1 MMNAYKGRISGIV
14 LLAATGCSLS
24 AHAAFDQQTLQKK
37 IEMLE
42 NKSGGK
48 LGLTVVDTSD
58 GTTYSWRGD
67 EKFPLCSTSKVMVV
81 AAILKKSESN
91 TNLLAK
97 KITINKS
104 DIANY
109 NPITSKYID
118 SSMTITELSKAA
130 LQYSD
135 NAAMNKLLSYLGGP
149 RYATQFARTIGDKA
163 YRLDR
168 NEPGLNTAIPG
179 DSRDTTTPSAMAET
193 LNKLI
198 LGNALKKEQKAK
210 LTEWMKGNTTGLN
223 SIKAGLPAE
232 WIVAD
237 KTGSGDYGTTN
248 DVAVIWPKNHAPVI
262 LTTYFTQPEKDASA
276 RKDVLA
282 SAAKLIAE
290 AISN

>member
-48 LGLTVVDTSD
+48 LGLTIVDTSD

-81 AAILKKSESN
+81 AAILKKSESD

-104 DIANY
+104 DMVNY

-232 WIVAD
+232 WTVAD

>member
-1 MMNAYKGRISGIV
+1 MNAYKERISGIV

-48 LGLTVVDTSD
+48 LGLTIVDTSD

-81 AAILKKSESN
+81 AAILKKSESD

-104 DIANY
+104 DMVNY

-179 DSRDTTTPSAMAET
+179 DSRDTTTPSAMADT

-198 LGNALKKEQKAK
+198 LGTALKKEQKAK

-232 WIVAD
+232 WTVAD

-248 DVAVIWPKNHAPVI
+248 DIAVIWPKNHAPVI

>member
-1 MMNAYKGRISGIV
+1 MNAYKGRISGIV

-58 GTTYSWRGD
+58 GTMYSWRGD

-104 DIANY
+104 DMVNY

-168 NEPGLNTAIPG
+168 NEPVLIPP
-179 DSRDTTTPSAMAET
+179 SRV
-193 LNKLI
+193 I
-198 LGNALKKEQKAK
+198 
-210 LTEWMKGNTTGLN
+210 
-223 SIKAGLPAE
+223 
-232 WIVAD
+232 
-237 KTGSGDYGTTN
+237 
-248 DVAVIWPKNHAPVI
+248 AV
-262 LTTYFTQPEKDASA
+262 TQPP
-276 RKDVLA
+276 LQQWL
-282 SAAKLIAE
+282 KL
-290 AISN
+290 STNLFLGTR

>member
-1 MMNAYKGRISGIV
+1 MNAYKGRISGIV

-81 AAILKKSESN
+81 AAILKKSESD

-104 DIANY
+104 DMVNY

-149 RYATQFARTIGDKA
+149 RHATQFARTIGDKT

-179 DSRDTTTPSAMAET
+179 DSRDTTTPSAMADT

-198 LGNALKKEQKAK
+198 LGTALKKEQKAK

-232 WIVAD
+232 WTVAD

-248 DVAVIWPKNHAPVI
+248 DIAVIWPKNHAPVI

>member
-1 MMNAYKGRISGIV
+1 MNAYKERISGIV

-48 LGLTVVDTSD
+48 LGLTIVDTSD

-104 DIANY
+104 DMVNY

>member
-24 AHAAFDQQTLQKK
+24 AHAAFDQQILQKK

-81 AAILKKSESN
+81 AAILKESESN

-104 DIANY
+104 DMVNY

-149 RYATQFARTIGDKA
+149 RHATQFARTIGDKA

-179 DSRDTTTPSAMAET
+179 DSRDTTTPSAMADT

-198 LGNALKKEQKAK
+198 LGTALKKEQKAK

-232 WIVAD
+232 WKVAD
-237 KTGSGDYGTTN
+237 KTGSGNYGTTN
-248 DVAVIWPKNHAPVI
+248 DIAVIWPKNHAPVI

>member
-1 MMNAYKGRISGIV
+1 MNAYKERISGIV

-24 AHAAFDQQTLQKK
+24 AHAAFNQQTLQKK

-104 DIANY
+104 DMVNY

-168 NEPGLNTAIPG
+168 NEPGLNTAIPSDG
-179 DSRDTTTPSAMAET
+179 RDTTTPSAMAET

-232 WIVAD
+232 WTVAD

>member
-1 MMNAYKGRISGIV
+1 MNAYKGRISGIV

-58 GTTYSWRGD
+58 GTMYSWRGD

-104 DIANY
+104 DMVNY

-168 NEPGLNTAIPG
+168 NEPGLNTAIPS

-232 WIVAD
+232 WTVAD

>member
-1 MMNAYKGRISGIV
+1 MNAYKERISGIV

-104 DIANY
+104 DMVNY

>member
-1 MMNAYKGRISGIV
+1 MNAYKERISGIV

-81 AAILKKSESN
+81 AAILKKSESD

-104 DIANY
+104 DMVNY

-163 YRLDR
+163 YSLDR
-168 NEPGLNTAIPG
+168 NEPGLNTAIPS

-198 LGNALKKEQKAK
+198 LGSALKKEQKAK

-232 WIVAD
+232 WTVAD

>member
-1 MMNAYKGRISGIV
+1 MNAYKERISGIV

-81 AAILKKSESN
+81 AAILKKSESD
-91 TNLLAK
+91 TNPLAK

-104 DIANY
+104 DMVNY

>member
-1 MMNAYKGRISGIV
+1 MITNKRRISGIV
-14 LLAATGCSLS
+14 LLAATGYSLS
-24 AHAAFDQQTLQKK
+24 AHASFDQQTLQKQ

-48 LGLTVVDTSD
+48 LGLTAVDTSD
-58 GTTYSWRGD
+58 GMTYSWRGD
-67 EKFPLCSTSKVMVV
+67 ERFPMCSTSKVMVV

-91 TNLLAK
+91 NNLLTK
-97 KITINKS
+97 KITIN
-104 DIANY
+104 DGDMVNY
-109 NPITSKYID
+109 NPVTSKYIG

-135 NAAMNKLLSYLGGP
+135 NAAMNKLLSFLGGP
-149 RYATQFARTIGDKA
+149 RQATQFARTIGDKA

-168 NEPGLNTAIPG
+168 NEPSLNTAVPG

-198 LGNALKKEQKAK
+198 FGTALKKEQKAK

-223 SIKAGLPAE
+223 SIKAGLPDE
-232 WIVAD
+232 WAVAD

-248 DVAVIWPKNHAPVI
+248 DIAVIWPKNHAPVI
-262 LTTYFTQPEKDASA
+262 LTTYFTQPKKNASA

-290 AISN
+290 AINN

>member
-1 MMNAYKGRISGIV
+1 MNAYKGRISGIV

-104 DIANY
+104 DMVNY

>member
-1 MMNAYKGRISGIV
+1 MNAYKGRISGIV

-48 LGLTVVDTSD
+48 LGLTIVDTSD

-81 AAILKKSESN
+81 AAILKKSESD

-104 DIANY
+104 DMVNY

-198 LGNALKKEQKAK
+198 LGTALKKEQKAK

-232 WIVAD
+232 WTVAD